1 MSQWDRE
8 YMSQKTSHRR
18 SGGHGWMYSVDL
30 KEDICFDF
38 VVCFLRALPVIEVG
52 KCAERD

>member
-1 MSQWDRE
+1 
-8 YMSQKTSHRR
+8 MSQKTSHRR
-18 SGGHGWMYSVDL
+18 GGGHVWMYSIDL

-38 VVCFLRALPVIEVG
+38 VVCVFFESLPVIKVG